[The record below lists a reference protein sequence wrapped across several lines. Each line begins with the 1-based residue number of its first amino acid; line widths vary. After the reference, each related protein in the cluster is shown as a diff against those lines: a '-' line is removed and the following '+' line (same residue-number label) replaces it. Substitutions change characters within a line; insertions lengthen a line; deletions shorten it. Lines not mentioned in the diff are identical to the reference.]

1 MRKNLK
7 KENLI
12 KCLVVGICVLLTG
25 CGSIG
30 LAREAAFES
39 AYENLPEEEVE
50 IYTSEGY
57 GILEA
62 VDEEK
67 NTLTVYRLDKK
78 EEMVFAYDGATMVQD
93 KFGGVLVMTQLSP
106 GDIIGIQY
114 SSELQ
119 KAGTVTMHSDS
130 WSYHGAS
137 RYDIDEG
144 RGTLQIGSDT
154 YRISKETKAFSGTE
168 QISMDEILNQDVLS
182 FRGIGRDIFSI
193 VVENGHGYLNLEN
206 DEKLIGGWIE
216 VGQTAIQQ
224 ITEDMLLTV
233 PEGNYMVRLSAKG
246 VEETREVTIARNQET
261 VLDVSDVEVPEPVS
275 GKVSFVISPIEA
287 SVYVDGVGINTSYT
301 VLLPFG
307 LHQITASAPGFDT
320 VSQYF
325 EVEGETTYV
334 KLALSESKGSTVS
347 GNSEESDSSHHT
359 ITIQTPEDVEVYH
372 DNLYM
377 GISPVTF
384 EKKTGSHTITLRKRG
399 YITRS
404 YQIEV
409 ADDDRDLT
417 YSFPD
422 LVPETEN
429 ASSVSGN
436 SAKGSDSSTVSGNET
451 VSGNGTSSSGGSTSS
466 GGTSSGSTSSGGNKP
481 KPKPTVS
488 GNGTT
493 VSGNEIGG

>member
-7 KENLI
+7 KENLM
-12 KCLVVGICVLLTG
+12 KCLTAGICVLLTG

-39 AYENLPEEEVE
+39 AYENMPEEEVE
-50 IYTSEGY
+50 IYTSQGY
-57 GILEA
+57 GVLKA
-62 VDEEK
+62 VDAEK
-67 NTLTVYRLDKK
+67 NTITVYRIDKK
-78 EEMVFAYDGATMVQD
+78 EDMTLSYDGATTVQD
-93 KFGGVLVMTQLSP
+93 KFGSALVMTQLVP
-106 GDIIGIQY
+106 GDLIGVQY
-114 SSELQ
+114 SGELQ
-119 KAGTVTMHSDS
+119 KAGAITTPSDA
-130 WSYHGAS
+130 WSYNGAA

-154 YRISKETKAFSGTE
+154 YRISGETKVFSGAE

-193 VVENGHGYLNLEN
+193 VVENGHGYLDLEN

-233 PEGNYMVRLSAKG
+233 PEGSYTVKLSAKG
-246 VEETREVTIARNQET
+246 VNETREVTIARNQET

-275 GKVSFVISPIEA
+275 GLVSFAVSPVEA
-287 SVYVDGVGINTSYT
+287 SVYVDGIGVNTSYAA
-301 VLLPFG
+301 VLPFG

-325 EVEGETTYV
+325 NVEGETTHV
-334 KLALSESKGSTVS
+334 KLALSESKSSTVS
-347 GNSEESDSSHHT
+347 GNSEESDKNAYHT
-359 ITIQTPEDVEVYH
+359 ITIQTPADVEVYH

-422 LVPETEN
+422 LEPETEN
-429 ASSVSGN
+429 KNGSSVSGN
-436 SAKGSDSSTVSGNET
+436 STGSSGSST
-451 VSGNGTSSSGGSTSS
+451 VSGNGTSSGSTSTS
-466 GGTSSGSTSSGGNKP
+466 GKGSSASSGNNT
-481 KPKPTVS
+481 TVS
-488 GNGTT
+488 GNDTT
-493 VSGNEIGG
+493 VSGNEING